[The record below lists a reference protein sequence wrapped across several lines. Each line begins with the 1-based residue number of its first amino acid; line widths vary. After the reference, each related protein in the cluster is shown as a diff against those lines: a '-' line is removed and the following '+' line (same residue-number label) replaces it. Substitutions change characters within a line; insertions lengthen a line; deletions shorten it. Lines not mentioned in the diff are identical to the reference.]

1 VGEVLVVPPEPANG
15 VMAAPAAPAA
25 SPVGSVTTS
34 APAGEGAGAEVV
46 VEAGLVDVVVDDGRV
61 VPVGRPEPP
70 AGVEDGWVVLVVS
83 SAGAVVVVEVE
94 VVALSSGTA
103 GAVVDVV
110 DAGSVVV
117 VVVVGSDA
125 GVVVAVVSTVVEV
138 VSVPGPGS
146 GLPTSATA
154 WAAGRLTRAM
164 NMVVRARARRTR
176 LNNTRISSPGVRG
189 CPPE

>member
-1 VGEVLVVPPEPANG
+1 
-15 VMAAPAAPAA
+15 
-25 SPVGSVTTS
+25 
-34 APAGEGAGAEVV
+34 
-46 VEAGLVDVVVDDGRV
+46 
-61 VPVGRPEPP
+61 
-70 AGVEDGWVVLVVS
+70 VEDGWVVLVVS
-83 SAGAVVVVEVE
+83 SAGAVVVVVEVE
-94 VVALSSGTA
+94 VVALSSGA

-110 DAGSVVV
+110 EAGSVVV

-164 NMVVRARARRTR
+164 NMVVRATARPTR
-176 LNNTRISSPGVRG
+176 LNNTRISFPGFGGV
-189 CPPE
+189 PPD